1 MFVCTYDSNLKLNS
15 GDNMFNQI
23 KYGTI
28 VFGLLLFLPLNG
40 IAATES
46 VKLSSVFKTPISLSG
61 PIKPAKI
68 LKVQAGVGGRVE
80 KLYVKE
86 NQHVTKGQ
94 LLLTL
99 NNDTQKRQLELSRL
113 QHKVNENNV
122 IDRERQLKLAN
133 VQIKVNENNVKDRK
147 IQFKLAENQ
156 IQVSMNNVKDLE
168 ANLKDIVRRLKDEET
183 LFEQGSST
191 RSQLDVLQ
199 LQYSRGE
206 IALKNTKLGLERS
219 RQEISRAKINVDNT
233 ILNLERSR
241 EDMNGSKHG
250 VVNAQS
256 AVESSKHDV
265 ALREDAL
272 EDTLIK
278 AKIAGIMTAKSF
290 TEGEVIS
297 GSAVLFEIID
307 IKQVEIEI
315 QMVEEDLP
323 MIKEGQAVVFTT
335 PSYRDEEFSGIIERI
350 SWTAD
355 PETGRFP
362 LYVKAA
368 NPGLKLRA
376 GMSAKVYLLKQQ

>member
-1 MFVCTYDSNLKLNS
+1 
-15 GDNMFNQI
+15 
-23 KYGTI
+23 
-28 VFGLLLFLPLNG
+28 
-40 IAATES
+40 
-46 VKLSSVFKTPISLSG
+46 
-61 PIKPAKI
+61 
-68 LKVQAGVGGRVE
+68 LKVQASVGGRVKE
-80 KLYVKE
+80 LLVKE
-86 NQHVTKGQ
+86 NQHVSKDQ

-122 IDRERQLKLAN
+122 VDRERQLKLAN

-147 IQFKLAENQ
+147 KQFKLAEIQ
-156 IQVSMNNVKDLE
+156 IQVSLNNVKDLE
-168 ANLKDIVRRLKDEET
+168 ANLKDIQRRLKDEET

-206 IALKNTKLGLERS
+206 IALKNTELGLERS

-241 EDMNGSKHG
+241 EDMNGSKLG
-250 VVNAQS
+250 VVNAQL
-256 AVESSKHDV
+256 AVERSKHDV

-278 AKIAGIMTAKSF
+278 AKIAGIITAKSF
-290 TEGEVIS
+290 EEGEVIS
-297 GSAVLFEIID
+297 GGAVLFQIID

-323 MIKEGQAVVFTT
+323 MISEGQAVVFTT
-335 PSYRDEEFSGIIERI
+335 PSYRDEEFSGKIERI

-376 GMSAKVYLLKQQ
+376 GMSAKVYLLKQK